1 MALSNQTISNLAS
14 ALVPEVIDYI
24 YEDERWCEFL
34 HEIVPDALKDKLD
47 KIVEFV
53 TFAACWS
60 FGYTVADLIIKI
72 YENNKAGKYDE

>member
-34 HEIVPDALKDKLD
+34 HEIVPDALKDKLGEVD
-47 KIVEFV
+47 ENLQF
-53 TFAACWS
+53 
-60 FGYTVADLIIKI
+60 DLAMCIMDRITLK
-72 YENNKAGKYDE
+72 KG

>member
-34 HEIVPDALKDKLD
+34 HQVVPDALHNKLGEID
-47 KIVEFV
+47 DELQF
-53 TFAACWS
+53 
-60 FGYTVADLIIKI
+60 DLAMCIMDRITLKR
-72 YENNKAGKYDE
+72 G

>member
-34 HEIVPDALKDKLD
+34 HEIVPDALHHKLGEIED
-47 KIVEFV
+47 ELQF
-53 TFAACWS
+53 
-60 FGYTVADLIIKI
+60 DLAMCIMDRISLK
-72 YENNKAGKYDE
+72 KG